1 MVTCHSLTVIDGEIS
16 GDPLDLIMFKSTK
29 WVSNKAKAM
38 AMNFILVQQ
47 FFHVKLV
54 VLLKI

>member
-16 GDPLDLIMFKSTK
+16 GDPLDLIIVKSTK
-29 WVSNKAKAM
+29 WVSNKVKAM

-47 FFHVKLV
+47 FFHLKLV